1 MPGRCRPHSQ
11 QWSCFHKLAK
21 WFPENDVL
29 NCLGHIYFKEMM
41 KDFAS
46 SSKWSIFALF
56 NSQAY

>member
-11 QWSCFHKLAK
+11 QRSCFYKLAK

-29 NCLGHIYFKEMM
+29 NCLGHISFKEMM

>member
-11 QWSCFHKLAK
+11 QWSCFYKLVK

-29 NCLGHIYFKEMM
+29 NYLGHVSFKQTM
-41 KDFAS
+41 KGFPS